1 MNERNETI
9 VFFVTSKF
17 SKLRNSHKK
26 RKDSLEGSLDLVLF
40 AAECKVPKILVARLS
55 QNTSSVNIECA
66 GKSKRLY
73 SFS

>member
-17 SKLRNSHKK
+17 SKLINSHKK

-40 AAECKVPKILVARLS
+40 AAECQVPKILI

-66 GKSKRLY
+66 GKSKRKY